1 MADSG
6 SLAGQ
11 NWLSTPKRREDG
23 RLSSLP
29 TIKAMDDPETL
40 LAMEFSTQTAHLNGM
55 EKPLRQQMDD
65 LCSKNRITP
74 VALMEAFLLHLDGL
88 AEGEQAKIIAS
99 ARKRR
104 EIRVRLGE
112 IRRAQAVLKKQG
124 ML

>member
-11 NWLSTPKRREDG
+11 DWLSTPKKRGDG

-40 LAMEFSTQTAHLNGM
+40 LAMEFSEQTAHLNGM
-55 EKPLRQQMDD
+55 ELRLRQQMDD

-74 VALMEAFLLHLDGL
+74 VALMEALLLHFDGL
-88 AEGEQAKIIAS
+88 DEGEQGKIIAS
-99 ARKRR
+99 AKKRR

-124 ML
+124 MM